1 MRISDWSS
9 DGCSADLT
17 LITGYVDELVVDTA
31 IRLFVVADIP
41 AGLANNAVAGVT
53 LRATAREGGGIGVQ
67 GTAITETTGA
77 NTAGKDTV
85 FADITVGVAGDAAR
99 DGSHSDND
107 DYTVQTATLAVTKT
121 SRRSEEHT
129 SELQSL
135 MRISYAVFC
144 L

>member
-67 GTAITETTGA
+67 GTAITETTRA
-77 NTAGKDTV
+77 HTDRKSVVQGKSVSVRVDLGGRRN
-85 FADITVGVAGDAAR
+85 I
-99 DGSHSDND
+99 
-107 DYTVQTATLAVTKT
+107 TKT
-121 SRRSEEHT
+121 QNHATYTPHT
-129 SELQSL
+129 
-135 MRISYAVFC
+135 
-144 L
+144 